1 MYKADGARYDKMPY
15 NRCGKSGLKLPALS
29 LGMWHNF
36 GSVNDLENMKKI
48 LLRHLTAA
56 LPILTWPITMA
67 RYTGARKKIWAE
79 S

>member
-36 GSVNDLENMKKI
+36 GSVNDLENMKTVGDVMRFIKEQGI
-48 LLRHLTAA
+48 DA
-56 LPILTWPITMA
+56 
-67 RYTGARKKIWAE
+67 
-79 S
+79 